1 MIPAVNQTFLSEEN
15 IYSWICS
22 TGYLLPSNDQEL
34 ARFER
39 LHPPGSRKVN
49 SEAIDPFAILNG
61 TRKKKE
67 LSIHQDTII
76 NMFPENELRMAARK
90 HGDLPA
96 DIHEQIKKN
105 QEKKKDDQHNGASDS
120 EGHSDN

>member
-1 MIPAVNQTFLSEEN
+1 MANNQTLLSEEN

-22 TGYLLPSNDQEL
+22 TGYLLPGNEQEL

-49 SEAIDPFAILNG
+49 SDAIDPFAILNG
-61 TRKKKE
+61 TRKRKE
-67 LSIHQDTII
+67 LSIHQATIV
-76 NMFPENELRMAARK
+76 NMLPDNELRMAARK
-90 HGDLPA
+90 HDDLPT

-105 QEKKKDDQHNGASDS
+105 QEKKKDDQRNGVSDS
-120 EGHSDN
+120 EGNSDN